1 MKKILFM
8 ASLMMST
15 LALNA
20 QDFTAEIDVEDFEI
34 EVPGTATVNFVNNSD
49 RPIMDMMLYIKTPEN
64 LKPTKLEIGEGTNG
78 VGAYTIAIV
87 DGGADGWQLSANTTN
102 SEGQLAPGKT
112 MWVVTFEATEG
123 FEGGECTLYTGPDG
137 GGMTEEWEECDVAEK
152 TFTVSVAGAT
162 PKTYEVTIPA
172 IGKGTLTADVAL
184 DFTDTGINA
193 YIVNEVTA
201 TKYVKYTQVFQ
212 VPAGTPIVVEGATG
226 EVNIIESAEAI
237 EGNLLA
243 AGDGAAHAG
252 GYAMSSQ
259 KGTWKKLNATVTVP
273 VGKAYIPADAVPAAA
288 KSSEFLYDFD
298 GDATA
303 IESINAEQSN
313 APMYNLNGVRVYNA
327 QKGVYIQNGR
337 KVLK

>member
-1 MKKILFM
+1 MKKLFLL
-8 ASLMMST
+8 ASMMVAGLTSF
-15 LALNA
+15 A
-20 QDFTAEIDVEDFEI
+20 QTATIEVEDFNI
-34 EVPGTATVNFVNNSD
+34 EAPGTTDVNFVLNCD
-49 RPIMDMMLYIKTPEN
+49 EDLMDMTVYVKCPEG
-64 LKPTKLEIGEGTNG
+64 LAITKVALGPGHDGNG
-78 VGAYTIAIV
+78 SPKAEVNVVNGDYQISSF
-87 DGGADGWQLSANTTN
+87 DSDL
-102 SEGQLAPGKT
+102 EGQYKAGEVA
-112 MWVVTFEATEG
+112 WVCTFEAAEG
-123 FEGGECTLYTGPDG
+123 FTGGECSIYNGNG
-137 GGMTEEWEECDVAEK
+137 GGMTINYDEYAFADGTFNVTVGGAE
-152 TFTVSVAGAT
+152 

-273 VGKAYIPADAVPAAA
+273 VGKAYIPADVVPAAA